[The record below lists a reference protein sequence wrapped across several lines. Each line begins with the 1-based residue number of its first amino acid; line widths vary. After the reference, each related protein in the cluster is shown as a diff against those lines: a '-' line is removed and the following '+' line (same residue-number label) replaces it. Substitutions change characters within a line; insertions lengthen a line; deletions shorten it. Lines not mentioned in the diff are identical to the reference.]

1 MLSEKRTLKRHN
13 GKEECPRAWLIHRLE
28 NQLRNHEELA
38 DLPRGLRTWQSHRKI
53 FKPEVGLMNL
63 NSQLKA
69 HSSSLGTGSA
79 EPANQWSRVE
89 SQPPKL
95 RDIFC
100 FIIPFQ
106 ISKKGHI
113 IINK

>member
-1 MLSEKRTLKRHN
+1 
-13 GKEECPRAWLIHRLE
+13 
-28 NQLRNHEELA
+28 
-38 DLPRGLRTWQSHRKI
+38 
-53 FKPEVGLMNL
+53 MNL